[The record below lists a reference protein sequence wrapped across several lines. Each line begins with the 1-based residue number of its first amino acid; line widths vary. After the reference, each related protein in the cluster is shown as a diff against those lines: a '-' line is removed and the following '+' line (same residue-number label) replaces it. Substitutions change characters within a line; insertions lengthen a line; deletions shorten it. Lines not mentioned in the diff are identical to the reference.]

1 MCLYYT
7 VTTPLNQQNQG
18 SLTDNILVKEHYFGG
33 IMSNL
38 PENLKDLME
47 EAEIKAP
54 ALAKATGIDS
64 STILT
69 LLRGDGLPYVDT
81 LVTLADYFKCS
92 TDYLLGLTDKL
103 DNAEFKQRP
112 PFPEQLTFLLE
123 HFKITKY
130 RLEKQTGLSE
140 KTVNRWHNGKTQPTV
155 ESLIR
160 LATYFNC
167 SVDFILGREN

>member
-1 MCLYYT
+1 
-7 VTTPLNQQNQG
+7 
-18 SLTDNILVKEHYFGG
+18 
-33 IMSNL
+33 MSNL
-38 PENLKDLME
+38 SENLKDLMT

-54 ALAKATGIDS
+54 ALALATGVDP
-64 STILT
+64 STILS

-81 LVTLADYFKCS
+81 LVSLADHFRCS
-92 TDYLLGLTDKL
+92 TDYLLGLTDRL
-103 DNAEFKQRP
+103 EDIPFKKRP
-112 PFPEQLTFLLE
+112 PFPEQLTFLLN

-160 LATYFNC
+160 LANFFDC
-167 SVDFILGREN
+167 SVDFILGRI

>member
-1 MCLYYT
+1 
-7 VTTPLNQQNQG
+7 
-18 SLTDNILVKEHYFGG
+18 
-33 IMSNL
+33 MSNL
-38 PENLKDLME
+38 SENLKDLME

-54 ALAKATGIDS
+54 ALAQATGIDS

-81 LVTLADYFKCS
+81 LVKLADYFKCS
-92 TDYLLGLTDKL
+92 TDYLLGLTDQL
-103 DNAEFKQRP
+103 SED
-112 PFPEQLTFLLE
+112 EQLTFLLN

-155 ESLIR
+155 DSLIR
-160 LATYFNC
+160 LAKYFDC
-167 SVDFILGREN
+167 SVDFILGRV